1 MTKGSVLVLLLAL
14 GLGAI
19 AGVLGA
25 PALAILGP
33 LFIGLCVVWPAVG
46 VVALIAACA
55 LDRFAVSVGGPNVR
69 PDELAALALAAALVI
84 RTVMRPRTRSTG
96 PATALPARGEP
107 AWQTRILTKPA
118 TASPLRWGPRWQR
131 TDTVVSTA
139 IDRNPHRFSIERP
152 GAPDT
157 SKGPQVPKTSRF
169 VRERLSPNPIFGG
182 GLGGG
187 ISPGSPGGAL
197 DRRPQPGGQS
207 AMGGGGEE
215 SISPGGALDRWPQPG
230 GQSAMGGGGEKG
242 QAAPRWAASIPLLLP
257 VLAYLITNA
266 LATLTSDDP
275 ARGISLDLI
284 TLDLAILYGAL
295 VVYLTTP
302 ARLLWGVR
310 VWLGVSAVEAV
321 IGLLAFALYLG
332 AHAVV
337 PGVQLDPNSGNAPLV
352 YGTLYEGNIFGS
364 YMSAAFLM
372 ALALVAEETVRR
384 KSFLYVVLAATAVGL
399 LVSGTRSAW
408 GATIVGAVALLLLL
422 RLGRGGRRSRLLL
435 RVASGLIAVGLIVGV
450 GLAVLPSSVTGAFGA
465 RAQGLL
471 NFGSGSGY
479 GRVLLYREALT
490 EWQGHPLLGLGPGS
504 FAYKLSGD
512 TSTSAA
518 WLPNLTLL
526 ALHDTGILGLL
537 ALLWLFAAF
546 YVMSIGA
553 LRRAPPGE
561 LRAALAGLIAAVTAM
576 LVAFQ
581 LTPGFNLGY
590 SWALLALGAAAARAI
605 EQAGTSTV
613 ARGDVAAA

>member
-1 MTKGSVLVLLLAL
+1 
-14 GLGAI
+14 
-19 AGVLGA
+19 
-25 PALAILGP
+25 
-33 LFIGLCVVWPAVG
+33 
-46 VVALIAACA
+46 
-55 LDRFAVSVGGPNVR
+55 
-69 PDELAALALAAALVI
+69 
-84 RTVMRPRTRSTG
+84 
-96 PATALPARGEP
+96 
-107 AWQTRILTKPA
+107 
-118 TASPLRWGPRWQR
+118 
-131 TDTVVSTA
+131 
-139 IDRNPHRFSIERP
+139 
-152 GAPDT
+152 
-157 SKGPQVPKTSRF
+157 
-169 VRERLSPNPIFGG
+169 
-182 GLGGG
+182 
-187 ISPGSPGGAL
+187 
-197 DRRPQPGGQS
+197 
-207 AMGGGGEE
+207 MGGGGER
-215 SISPGGALDRWPQPG
+215 GATSFMR
-230 GQSAMGGGGEKG
+230 GQQS
-242 QAAPRWAASIPLLLP
+242 QATLQGMRASLPLLLP
-257 VLAYLITNA
+257 VLAYLAANA

-275 ARGISLDLI
+275 ARGVSLDLI

-295 VVYLTTP
+295 LVYLTTS

-310 VWLGVSAVEAV
+310 VWLGVAAVEAG

-332 AHAVV
+332 AHTVV
-337 PGVQLDPNSGNAPLV
+337 PGVQLDPNSNNAPLV

-364 YMSAAFLM
+364 YMSAAFLI

-408 GATIVGAVALLLLL
+408 GATVVGAIALLLLL

-435 RVASGLIAVGLIVGV
+435 RLVGGLVAVGLVVGV
-450 GLAVLPSSVTGAFGA
+450 GLAVLPSSVTGVFGA

-546 YVMSIGA
+546 YVISIGA

-605 EQAGTSTV
+605 AQTSTQS
-613 ARGDVAAA
+613 APRLEPAAA

>member
-1 MTKGSVLVLLLAL
+1 MNRGLTLALLLAVA
-14 GLGAI
+14 LGAI

-25 PALAILGP
+25 PALVILGP
-33 LFIGLCVVWPAVG
+33 LFIALCVVWPAVG

-84 RTVMRPRTRSTG
+84 RTVMRPRTRSRV
-96 PATALPARGEP
+96 PATEV
-107 AWQTRILTKPA
+107 AWQT
-118 TASPLRWGPRWQR
+118 
-131 TDTVVSTA
+131 TDTAVSRPY
-139 IDRNPHRFSIERP
+139 DRSQRRISIGNLRAHEP
-152 GAPDT
+152 SG
-157 SKGPQVPKTSRF
+157 F
-169 VRERLSPNPIFGG
+169 VRARLSPRVVFGG

-187 ISPGSPGGAL
+187 ISPGSPGG
-197 DRRPQPGGQS
+197 
-207 AMGGGGEE
+207 GGGGEE
-215 SISPGGALDRWPQPG
+215 KISSSSPGGALDRWPQRGPYG
-230 GQSAMGGGGEKG
+230 VESGQVAIGGGGERGATSFMGGQQG
-242 QAAPRWAASIPLLLP
+242 QATLQGVKGVRASLPLLLP

-295 VVYLTTP
+295 VIYLTTP

-332 AHAVV
+332 VHAVV

-364 YMSAAFLM
+364 YMSAAFLI

-408 GATIVGAVALLLLL
+408 GATVVGAVALLLLL

-435 RVASGLIAVGLIVGV
+435 RLVGGLVAVGLIVGV
-450 GLAVLPSSVTGAFGA
+450 GLAVLPASVTGAFGA

-605 EQAGTSTV
+605 ARAGTSTV
-613 ARGDVAAA
+613 ARGDMAAA

>member
-1 MTKGSVLVLLLAL
+1 M
-14 GLGAI
+14 
-19 AGVLGA
+19 
-25 PALAILGP
+25 
-33 LFIGLCVVWPAVG
+33 
-46 VVALIAACA
+46 
-55 LDRFAVSVGGPNVR
+55 
-69 PDELAALALAAALVI
+69 
-84 RTVMRPRTRSTG
+84 
-96 PATALPARGEP
+96 
-107 AWQTRILTKPA
+107 
-118 TASPLRWGPRWQR
+118 
-131 TDTVVSTA
+131 
-139 IDRNPHRFSIERP
+139 
-152 GAPDT
+152 
-157 SKGPQVPKTSRF
+157 
-169 VRERLSPNPIFGG
+169 
-182 GLGGG
+182 
-187 ISPGSPGGAL
+187 
-197 DRRPQPGGQS
+197 GGQ
-207 AMGGGGEE
+207 
-215 SISPGGALDRWPQPG
+215 Q
-230 GQSAMGGGGEKG
+230 G
-242 QAAPRWAASIPLLLP
+242 QATLQGVKGVRASLPLLLP
-257 VLAYLITNA
+257 VLAYLITNT

-435 RVASGLIAVGLIVGV
+435 RVVGGLVAVGLVVGV
-450 GLAVLPSSVTGAFGA
+450 GLAVLPASVTGAFGA

-605 EQAGTSTV
+605 GQAGTSTV

>member
-1 MTKGSVLVLLLAL
+1 MTRGSALVLLMAL

-19 AGVLGA
+19 AGVFGA

-46 VVALIAACA
+46 IVALIAACA

-84 RTVMRPRTRSTG
+84 RAVMRPRTRSRG
-96 PATALPARGEP
+96 PKIPTLPAAAFSALRGP
-107 AWQTRILTKPA
+107 RWQTRVPAKPA
-118 TASPLRWGPRWQR
+118 TAVAWQT
-131 TDTVVSTA
+131 TDTAVSRAT
-139 IDRNPHRFSIERP
+139 DRGPHRFSIEGP
-152 GAPDT
+152 AVPET
-157 SKGPQVPKTSRF
+157 SEGPRVAKTSRF
-169 VRERLSPNPIFGG
+169 IRERLSPNPLFGE

-187 ISPGSPGGAL
+187 ISPGSPGG
-197 DRRPQPGGQS
+197 
-207 AMGGGGEE
+207 GGGGERRI
-215 SISPGGALDRWPQPG
+215 SSGSPGGALGRRPRPG
-230 GQSAMGGGGEKG
+230 DQLAMGGGGEKG
-242 QAAPRWAASIPLLLP
+242 QATPRWGAASIPLLLP
-257 VLAYLITNA
+257 VLAYLVTNA

-310 VWLGVSAVEAV
+310 VWLGVSAIEAV

-372 ALALVAEETVRR
+372 ALALAAEETVRR

-408 GATIVGAVALLLLL
+408 GATVVGAVALLLLL
-422 RLGRGGRRSRLLL
+422 RLGRSGRRSRLLL
-435 RVASGLIAVGLIVGV
+435 RVVGGLVAVGLIVGV
-450 GLAVLPSSVTGAFGA
+450 GLAVLPASVTGAFGA

-546 YVMSIGA
+546 YVMAIGA

-561 LRAALAGLIAAVTAM
+561 LRAALAGLIAAITAM

-605 EQAGTSTV
+605 GQASARSTP
-613 ARGDVAAA
+613 RLEPAAA

>member
-1 MTKGSVLVLLLAL
+1 
-14 GLGAI
+14 
-19 AGVLGA
+19 
-25 PALAILGP
+25 
-33 LFIGLCVVWPAVG
+33 
-46 VVALIAACA
+46 
-55 LDRFAVSVGGPNVR
+55 
-69 PDELAALALAAALVI
+69 
-84 RTVMRPRTRSTG
+84 
-96 PATALPARGEP
+96 
-107 AWQTRILTKPA
+107 
-118 TASPLRWGPRWQR
+118 
-131 TDTVVSTA
+131 
-139 IDRNPHRFSIERP
+139 
-152 GAPDT
+152 
-157 SKGPQVPKTSRF
+157 
-169 VRERLSPNPIFGG
+169 
-182 GLGGG
+182 
-187 ISPGSPGGAL
+187 
-197 DRRPQPGGQS
+197 
-207 AMGGGGEE
+207 MGGGGEK
-215 SISPGGALDRWPQPG
+215 SISPGGALGRRPWPSDRA
-230 GQSAMGGGGEKG
+230 AMGGGDGRGATRFMGG
-242 QAAPRWAASIPLLLP
+242 QQSQATLQGVRASLPLLLP
-257 VLAYLITNA
+257 VLAYLVTNA

-310 VWLGVSAVEAV
+310 VWLGVSAIEAV

>member
-1 MTKGSVLVLLLAL
+1 MNRRLTLALLLAVA
-14 GLGAI
+14 LGAI
-19 AGVLGA
+19 AGVSGA
-25 PALAILGP
+25 PALVILGP
-33 LFIGLCVVWPAVG
+33 LFIALCIVWPAVG

-96 PATALPARGEP
+96 PATEV
-107 AWQTRILTKPA
+107 AWQT
-118 TASPLRWGPRWQR
+118 
-131 TDTVVSTA
+131 TDTAVSRPY
-139 IDRNPHRFSIERP
+139 DRSQRRISIGNLRAHKP
-152 GAPDT
+152 SG
-157 SKGPQVPKTSRF
+157 F
-169 VRERLSPNPIFGG
+169 IRERLSPNPIFGG

-207 AMGGGGEE
+207 AMGGGGEK
-215 SISPGGALDRWPQPG
+215 SISPGGALDRRPQRGPYGVESGQVAIGGGSERGATSFMG
-230 GQSAMGGGGEKG
+230 GQQG
-242 QAAPRWAASIPLLLP
+242 QATLQGVKGVRASLPLLLP
-257 VLAYLITNA
+257 VLAYLITNT

-284 TLDLAILYGAL
+284 ILDLAILYGAL

-310 VWLGVSAVEAV
+310 VWLGVSAIEAV

-332 AHAVV
+332 AHTVV

-364 YMSAAFLM
+364 YMSAAFLI

-408 GATIVGAVALLLLL
+408 GATVVGAVALLLLL

-435 RVASGLIAVGLIVGV
+435 RVAGGLIAVGLVVGV
-450 GLAVLPSSVTGAFGA
+450 GLAVLPASVTGAFGA

-605 EQAGTSTV
+605 GQAGTSTV

>member
-1 MTKGSVLVLLLAL
+1 
-14 GLGAI
+14 
-19 AGVLGA
+19 
-25 PALAILGP
+25 
-33 LFIGLCVVWPAVG
+33 
-46 VVALIAACA
+46 
-55 LDRFAVSVGGPNVR
+55 
-69 PDELAALALAAALVI
+69 
-84 RTVMRPRTRSTG
+84 
-96 PATALPARGEP
+96 
-107 AWQTRILTKPA
+107 
-118 TASPLRWGPRWQR
+118 
-131 TDTVVSTA
+131 
-139 IDRNPHRFSIERP
+139 
-152 GAPDT
+152 
-157 SKGPQVPKTSRF
+157 
-169 VRERLSPNPIFGG
+169 
-182 GLGGG
+182 
-187 ISPGSPGGAL
+187 
-197 DRRPQPGGQS
+197 
-207 AMGGGGEE
+207 
-215 SISPGGALDRWPQPG
+215 
-230 GQSAMGGGGEKG
+230 MGGGGEKG
-242 QAAPRWAASIPLLLP
+242 QATPGWGVSIPLLLP

-332 AHAVV
+332 AHTVV

-408 GATIVGAVALLLLL
+408 GATVVGAVALLLLL

-435 RVASGLIAVGLIVGV
+435 RLVGGLVAVGLIVGV
-450 GLAVLPSSVTGAFGA
+450 GLAMLPASVTGAFGA

-490 EWQGHPLLGLGPGS
+490 EWQAHPLLGLGPGS

-605 EQAGTSTV
+605 GQAGTSTV
-613 ARGDVAAA
+613 ARGDMAAA